1 MGVIAIKLPDIGEG
15 IAAAELVEVHVKVGD
30 LIAEDAPIADVMTDK
45 ATVEVPASYGG
56 KVVWIGGVAGDT
68 LAVGADLV
76 HLEVEGEGDGV
87 EAPPT
92 VERPPEPAQ
101 SELPAQAEEEPDIVP
116 AIPSAAP
123 DPAPAEHSPA
133 PQPRLPG
140 TRPLAAPSVRKS
152 AVERGIDLR
161 RVAGSGPAGRITHQD
176 LDAYDPVAPLPLGNK
191 VPRTDVSQ
199 IKVAGLRKRIAE
211 RMEAAKARA
220 PHITIIEEV
229 DVTDL
234 VGLRRK
240 VNEQQTRAKLTLL
253 PFIMRALVRA
263 VEDHPEMNAHFD
275 DAENLILRHEGVHIG
290 IATQT
295 PAGLMVPVVRHAEA
309 LSLSE
314 AAEELE
320 RLAVA
325 SRDGSA
331 KREELSGSTITITSL
346 GPLGGLATTPILNRP
361 EVAIVGINK
370 IAKRSMWNGTD
381 FVPRDMMNISCSFD
395 HRVIDGWNAAQFI
408 QNLKR
413 LLETPALALMEA

>member
-15 IAAAELVEVHVKVGD
+15 IAEAELVEVHVKVGD
-30 LIAEDAPIADVMTDK
+30 LIGEDEPIVDVMTDK
-45 ATVEVPASYGG
+45 ATVEVPASCSGT
-56 KVVWIGGVAGDT
+56 VVWIGGAVGDT

-76 HLEVEGEGDGV
+76 HLEVDGEGDGV

-101 SELPAQAEEEPDIVP
+101 SELRTQAEEEPDIAP
-116 AIPSAAP
+116 AVPSAAP
-123 DPAPAEHSPA
+123 DPASAEPSGA
-133 PQPRLPG
+133 PQLRLPG

-152 AVERGIDLR
+152 AIERGIDLR

-176 LDAYDPVAPLPLGNK
+176 LEAYDPLAPFPLGNK
-191 VPRTDVSQ
+191 VPRTGVSEF
-199 IKVAGLRKRIAE
+199 KVAGLRKRIAE

-234 VGLRRK
+234 TSLRQK
-240 VNEQQTRAKLTLL
+240 VNERQTRAKLTLL
-253 PFIMRALVRA
+253 PFIMRAVVRA
-263 VEDHPEMNAHFD
+263 VEDHSEMNAHFD
-275 DAENLILRHEGVHIG
+275 DTENVILRYEGVHIG

-309 LSLSE
+309 LSLLE
-314 AAEELE
+314 AAQELE
-320 RLAVA
+320 RLAEA
-325 SRDGSA
+325 SRVGSVT
-331 KREELSGSTITITSL
+331 RDELSGSTITITSL

-370 IAKRSMWNGTD
+370 IAKRPMWNGTD

-408 QNLKR
+408 QSLRR
-413 LLETPALALMEA
+413 LLETPALALMEV